1 MKTKKISIEVTIK
14 EASTLY
20 VAVDAWKRRMNS
32 TPYEEWKGVQ
42 SKNAETLLHKII
54 KAGI

>member
-20 VAVDAWKRRMNS
+20 VAVEAWKRQMNS
-32 TPYEEWKGVQ
+32 TPYEAWKGVQ
-42 SKNAETLLHKII
+42 AKNADTLLKKLIE
-54 KAGI
+54 AGI